1 MGPVSEFTNLVEE
14 QHGGQQRGRTS
25 AIGIDIQT
33 PSVPRCGGKTRSS
46 GMRNSICRVRERKIA
61 LCGLPI
67 YWKKLEVT
75 IWNPTIGK
83 THNTIRSPSAAV
95 EIIRSAAAP
104 SAASTKSIAT
114 CRGKSCPSRNP
125 VVVTQTAHTTS
136 AAGPSTPGRTAGRRN
151 CTPRW
156 AACLDSVQKR
166 SSGRAS
172 PPDK

>member
-14 QHGGQQRGRTS
+14 QHGGQQRGRTV
-25 AIGIDIQT
+25 GNRHRHPDTQRT
-33 PSVPRCGGKTRSS
+33 EMRRQNKEQRDEEQHLPREGEENRL
-46 GMRNSICRVRERKIA
+46 VRLAYILE
-61 LCGLPI
+61 
-67 YWKKLEVT
+67 KLEVT

-125 VVVTQTAHTTS
+125 VVVTQPHTRQS

-156 AACLDSVQKR
+156 AACPDSVQKR

>member
-67 YWKKLEVT
+67 ILEK
-75 IWNPTIGK
+75 IGSHDLESDVGK
-83 THNTIRSPSAAV
+83 RTT
-95 EIIRSAAAP
+95 RSAALGRRRDHP
-104 SAASTKSIAT
+104 LGRSSVRSIDEEH
-114 CRGKSCPSRNP
+114 RHLPGKELSQQESR
-125 VVVTQTAHTTS
+125 VVTQTAHTTVCR
-136 AAGPSTPGRTAGRRN
+136 RTFNTRSYRRRRN

>member
-67 YWKKLEVT
+67 YWKKIGGHDLESDDRE
-75 IWNPTIGK
+75 NAQHDPQPLG
-83 THNTIRSPSAAV
+83 R
-95 EIIRSAAAP
+95 
-104 SAASTKSIAT
+104 
-114 CRGKSCPSRNP
+114 CRDHPLG
-125 VVVTQTAHTTS
+125 
-136 AAGPSTPGRTAGRRN
+136 
-151 CTPRW
+151 
-156 AACLDSVQKR
+156 R
-166 SSGRAS
+166 SSVRNIDEEHRHLPGKELSQQESRRRHANRTHDVCRRTFNTRSYRRA
-172 PPDK
+172 P

>member
-14 QHGGQQRGRTS
+14 QHGGQQRGRTV
-25 AIGIDIQT
+25 GNRHRHPDTQRT
-33 PSVPRCGGKTRSS
+33 EMRRQNKEQR
-46 GMRNSICRVRERKIA
+46 MRNSICRVRERKIA

-125 VVVTQTAHTTS
+125 VVVTQTAHTTVCR
-136 AAGPSTPGRTAGRRN
+136 RTFNTRSYRRRRN

-156 AACLDSVQKR
+156 AACLIQSRTIIRKSIATR
-166 SSGRAS
+166 
-172 PPDK
+172 

>member
-1 MGPVSEFTNLVEE
+1 
-14 QHGGQQRGRTS
+14 
-25 AIGIDIQT
+25 
-33 PSVPRCGGKTRSS
+33 
-46 GMRNSICRVRERKIA
+46 MRNSICRVRERKIA

-125 VVVTQTAHTTS
+125 VVVTQTAHTTVCR
-136 AAGPSTPGRTAGRRN
+136 RTFNTRSYRRA
-151 CTPRW
+151 P
-156 AACLDSVQKR
+156 
-166 SSGRAS
+166 
-172 PPDK
+172 